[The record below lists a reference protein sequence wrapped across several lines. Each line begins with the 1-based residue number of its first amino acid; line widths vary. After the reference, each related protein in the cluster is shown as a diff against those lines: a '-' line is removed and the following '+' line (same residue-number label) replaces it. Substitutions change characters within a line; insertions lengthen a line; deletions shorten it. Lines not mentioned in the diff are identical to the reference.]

1 MLNFVFCYNMQIRL
15 IRDQGEQNWRLS
27 LIRDTLHRAPT
38 FLFLFVASFIW
49 IYANWRYW
57 WLQMEYLRLWVSSES
72 ELASA
77 LPSNFAHTNRSVFLS
92 FWELYFSDFHLY
104 FFDSQLEGCIR
115 PPGRGVALQSVYT
128 PRERRTFGENH
139 LQPKACNWFNLG
151 GFNVQFTN
159 AKYES
164 QCNDAKRS
172 VFVSFQNFKI
182 HKCQISIKLKSF

>member
-1 MLNFVFCYNMQIRL
+1 MLNFVFFYNMQIRL

-92 FWELYFSDFHLY
+92 FWEMYFSDFSFV
-104 FFDSQLEGCIR
+104 FFWFSAWGLHPSTRQRSGTSKCVHTKREADIWGKSPSTQSLQLIQFR
-115 PPGRGVALQSVYT
+115 
-128 PRERRTFGENH
+128 
-139 LQPKACNWFNLG
+139 WF
-151 GFNVQFTN
+151 
-159 AKYES
+159 
-164 QCNDAKRS
+164 QCA
-172 VFVSFQNFKI
+172 I
-182 HKCQISIKLKSF
+182 HRC

>member
-159 AKYES
+159 AKYEYEYEYDPKG
-164 QCNDAKRS
+164 QFLS
-172 VFVSFQNFKI
+172 VFKT
-182 HKCQISIKLKSF
+182 